1 VHDDQ
6 FCSKVLLRKE
16 RLKAHL
22 TTPHNV
28 SFPVQQWSAATKTTK
43 KTRKKNEAMRETVK
57 DEELLDPELMN
68 IYLSDS
74 DESTSHISTPHT
86 SKSCNAVDI
95 ESEIAQL
102 TETLDTHLHFA
113 VTNPPIMAPLD
124 GVRNVDSLITS
135 KLLRIVQPGDR
146 GQFINWLPTKCP
158 VSVNVV

>member
-1 VHDDQ
+1 
-6 FCSKVLLRKE
+6 
-16 RLKAHL
+16 
-22 TTPHNV
+22 
-28 SFPVQQWSAATKTTK
+28 
-43 KTRKKNEAMRETVK
+43 MRETVK

-74 DESTSHISTPHT
+74 DESTSHSSTPHT

-146 GQFINWLPTKCP
+146 GQFIDWLPTKCP